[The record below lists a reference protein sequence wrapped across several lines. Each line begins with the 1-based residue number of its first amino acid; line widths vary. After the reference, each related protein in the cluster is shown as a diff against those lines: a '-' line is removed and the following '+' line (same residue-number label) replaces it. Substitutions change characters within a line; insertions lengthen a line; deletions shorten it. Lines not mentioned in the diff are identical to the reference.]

1 MSNYT
6 ITLQEYIS
14 SQALLTYTGNSP
26 MNYVAS
32 LSIDDIHTYGIEL
45 FPKTFPFYVAT
56 LATRLDFMYQFIDH
70 FYFSEIGSETIG
82 QFKWRLRDYLNIR
95 MPYYTQLYNS
105 QIKDLDELYIDTDYK
120 KERTETGKDNRTTS
134 KSGSGT
140 DNTNTTRSG
149 STSNNGSGNNI
160 AYVYPVNNN
169 GVASE
174 QSKTSSTS
182 ETSGTASETGTNER
196 STSSTESGTDNL
208 DISRNETETY
218 KGYQGLNKSEYI
230 KAYRDLIVNINQDI
244 FADMQDWGLF
254 MRLWL

>member
-6 ITLQEYIS
+6 ITIQEYVI

-26 MNYVAS
+26 MNYAAS
-32 LSIDDIHTYGIEL
+32 LSLDDIHTYGVEL
-45 FPKTFPFYVAT
+45 FPKTFPFYVSAP
-56 LATRLDFMYQFIDH
+56 ATRIDFMHQFIDH
-70 FYFSEIGSETIG
+70 FYFSEIGSETIA
-82 QFKWRLRDYLNIR
+82 QFKWRLRDYLNIQ

-105 QIKDLDELYIDTDYK
+105 QVKDLNELYDTTDYTRV
-120 KERTETGKDNRTTS
+120 RTETGKDNRTTS

-149 STSNNGSGNNI
+149 STSNNGSGDNI
-160 AYVYPVNNN
+160 AYVYPINNN
-169 GVASE
+169 GTASE

-182 ETSGTASETGTNER
+182 ETAGTASETGKNER
-196 STSSTESGTDNL
+196 STASTESGTDNL

-218 KGYQGLNKSEYI
+218 TGYQGINKSEYI

-244 FADMQDWGLF
+244 FADMQDRGLF
-254 MRLWL
+254 MKLWL